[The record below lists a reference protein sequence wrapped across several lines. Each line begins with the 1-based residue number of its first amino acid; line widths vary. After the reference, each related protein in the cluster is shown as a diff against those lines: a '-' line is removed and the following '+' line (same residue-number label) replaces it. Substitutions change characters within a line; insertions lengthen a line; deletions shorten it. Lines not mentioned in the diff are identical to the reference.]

1 MKALSVGPLK
11 LSLPSWRL
19 PAQIGWRDHVI
30 GAALGLAYSLWLVAT
45 ARTIGFM
52 RDEGVYFRAAVNY
65 VNWWRSVFEHGSEA
79 LKQSAIDG
87 PWGDNHEHPALM
99 KTLFGIS
106 WWLFHETW
114 HVFSDA
120 STAFRFPAMLTA
132 GMAVWVTY
140 LFGARAYGR
149 FAGLVAG
156 VSLALMPHVF
166 FHAHLA
172 CFDVPIMAMWVL
184 CIYVHWRAQER
195 GGLAWAIACGIVFG
209 LTLETK
215 HNAWVLPL
223 VFVPHAFFVHRH
235 AFWRELKAGRL
246 TIPSSLVSMAI
257 LGPIVF
263 IALWPYLW
271 NDTVARIEWW
281 FEFHLNHEYYN
292 IEFLGKN
299 YWGPP
304 SPKSYVPVMIAAT
317 VSTIT
322 VILFVVGGVGR
333 IIENAKRAL
342 HWIRGNGDRTK
353 AAVGAAPDA
362 PTAGA
367 APEAPTAAAAGAP
380 PDVPTGH
387 AALDPE
393 TDLLMFLG
401 FASAIGVFFLP
412 KTPIF
417 GGTKHWLTAYP
428 FLAIFAGYGFEL
440 VRRAM
445 HRAFADTP
453 LGQNP
458 ARRAYLDAGLVASV
472 VLAPLAI
479 TAHSN
484 PYGISAYVPLV
495 GGTQGGADLGL
506 NRQFWGYTSQNAAE
520 EYLNA
525 NASRGAAVFIHDT
538 TWDAW
543 AHMQEEGRVRHDL
556 RAVFAPHE
564 SQYALVEHELHMNEV
579 DYAIW
584 VAYGTDAPVYIVE
597 HDGVPIVSVYKRP

>member
-1 MKALSVGPLK
+1 MKPLSIGPVK
-11 LSLPSWRL
+11 LTLPSWRL
-19 PAQIGWRDHVI
+19 PAKIGWRDHVI
-30 GAALGLAYSLWLVAT
+30 GAALGLAYTVWLLAT

-52 RDEGVYFRAAVNY
+52 RDEGVYFRAATNY
-65 VNWWRSVFEHGSEA
+65 VNWYRQVLERGSDA
-79 LKQSAIDG
+79 LRQGVIDP

-99 KTLFGIS
+99 KTLFGFS

-120 STAFRFPAMLTA
+120 STAFRFPAMATA
-132 GMAVWVTY
+132 GMAIWVTY

-149 FAGLVAG
+149 LAGLVAG
-156 VSLALMPHVF
+156 LSLAFMPHVF

-184 CIYVHWRAQER
+184 CIYVHWRAQAR
-195 GGLAWAIACGIVFG
+195 GGIGWAIAAGIVYG

-215 HNAWVLPL
+215 HNAWVLPA
-223 VFVPHAFFVHRH
+223 VFIPHALFVHRREL
-235 AFWRELKAGRL
+235 WRELKAGRV
-246 TIPSSLVSMAI
+246 TIPSSLVSMAV
-257 LGPIVF
+257 LGPIVLV
-263 IALWPYLW
+263 ALWPYLW

-317 VSTIT
+317 ISTVT
-322 VILFVVGGVGR
+322 VVLFLIGGVGR
-333 IIENAKRAL
+333 IIENAKRVI
-342 HWIRGNGDRTK
+342 HWVRNDASK
-353 AAVGAAPDA
+353 ADA
-362 PTAGA
+362 PTSHG
-367 APEAPTAAAAGAP
+367 
-380 PDVPTGH
+380 V
-387 AALDPE
+387 LNPE
-393 TDLLMFLG
+393 TDLLVFLG
-401 FASAIGVFFLP
+401 FAVAIGPFFLP

-417 GGTKHWLTAYP
+417 GGTKHFMTAYP
-428 FLAIFAGYGFEL
+428 FLAIVAGYGFEL

-445 HRAFADTP
+445 QRAFADTP
-453 LGQNP
+453 AGQSP
-458 ARRAYLDAGLVASV
+458 GWRTRRAYLDAGLVASV
-472 VLAPLAI
+472 VVAPLAI

-525 NASRGAAVFIHDT
+525 SAKHGAAVYIHDT

>member
-1 MKALSVGPLK
+1 MKALSVGPIK

-19 PAQIGWRDHVI
+19 PAPIGWRDHVI
-30 GAALGLAYSLWLVAT
+30 GAALGLVYSLWLLAT

-52 RDEGVYFRAAVNY
+52 RDEGVYFRAGTNY
-65 VNWWRSVFEHGSEA
+65 VNWWRSVFERGADA

-120 STAFRFPAMLTA
+120 STAFRFPAILTA

-149 FAGLVAG
+149 LAGLVAG

-184 CIYVHWRAQER
+184 CVYVYWRAQAR
-195 GGLAWAIACGIVFG
+195 GGIGWAIACGIVYG

-215 HNAWVLPL
+215 HNAWFLPA
-223 VFVPHAFFVHRH
+223 VFVPHAFFVHRR
-235 AFWRELKAGRL
+235 ALWSELKAGRI

-257 LGPIVF
+257 LGPIVLV
-263 IALWPYLW
+263 ALWPYLW

-281 FEFHLNHEYYN
+281 FEFHMNHEYYN

-317 VSTIT
+317 VSTVT
-322 VILFVVGGVGR
+322 VILFLIGGVGR
-333 IIENAKRAL
+333 IIENAKRIF
-342 HWIRGNGDRTK
+342 HWIRGDGMTAY
-353 AAVGAAPDA
+353 AAADA
-362 PTAGA
+362 P
-367 APEAPTAAAAGAP
+367 PN
-380 PDVPTGH
+380 DDK
-387 AALDPE
+387 LNPE
-393 TDLLMFLG
+393 TDLLLFLG
-401 FASAIGVFFLP
+401 FAVAIGPFFLP

-428 FLAIFAGYGFEL
+428 FFAIFAGYGFQL

-445 HRAFADTP
+445 HRALADTP
-453 LGQNP
+453 VGSTP
-458 ARRAYLDAGLVASV
+458 ARRLYLDAALVASV

-484 PYGISAYVPLV
+484 PFGISAYVPLV

-525 NASRGAAVFIHDT
+525 NASHGASVYIHDT

-543 AHMQEEGRVRHDL
+543 AHMQDEGRVRHDL
-556 RAVFAPHE
+556 RGVFAPHE